1 MANNVKFKAP
11 ALPIPPA
18 QYNQSLYQRTFSVLR
33 LYFNQIDE
41 HLRQDLGDTTINGD
55 LTVTGGVTATTLT
68 GTLQT
73 AAQTNITS
81 VGALD
86 GGSITS
92 NFGTINIGSSGLTAG
107 YFTVGTDSV
116 YAPNNVINGGLTIN
130 NFGSTDNLELVDTN
144 PNNTNSDPRLSFY
157 RDSSTP
163 ADNDHAGR
171 IEFYANNDADQK
183 TNTAGIL
190 NRILDVTDGTEDGE
204 LTFSVMQAGTPN
216 TLLTLDP
223 NGVTA
228 TGAFTAT
235 TLTGTL
241 QTAAQTNITSVG
253 ALDGGSITSGFG
265 NINVGGSS
273 ISSTGVFTIGST
285 SQYAPFGVIN
295 GGLTLNLGTSKTFDM
310 VSTNTSASDAPIIQS
325 YRDSSSPADADALG
339 TIRYQGNNDADQKV
353 TYAEVEAQADDVTD
367 GTEDGAY
374 KISRMVAGT
383 STVGFE
389 LNASGVD
396 ISTPLTVN
404 TGPITINSNDTNA
417 DLVISNSEA
426 SSAEASPIIKLSR
439 SHGSSGGNDGDE
451 IGEIQFFG
459 ANDRGL
465 SSGGPEQILYASL
478 FTEII
483 DSSDGSEDGGLKYS
497 RVTGGA
503 QQTGDLV
510 TQPLNGGVQF
520 PAQSAAPSS
529 PANGQVYYDTD
540 DHKLKLYA
548 NGAWVDLN

>member
-92 NFGTINIGSSGLTAG
+92 NFGS
-107 YFTVGTDSV
+107 
-116 YAPNNVINGGLTIN
+116 
-130 NFGSTDNLELVDTN
+130 
-144 PNNTNSDPRLSFY
+144 
-157 RDSSTP
+157 
-163 ADNDHAGR
+163 
-171 IEFYANNDADQK
+171 
-183 TNTAGIL
+183 
-190 NRILDVTDGTEDGE
+190 
-204 LTFSVMQAGTPN
+204 
-216 TLLTLDP
+216 
-223 NGVTA
+223 
-228 TGAFTAT
+228 
-235 TLTGTL
+235 
-241 QTAAQTNITSVG
+241 
-253 ALDGGSITSGFG
+253 
-265 NINVGGSS
+265 INVGSSS
-273 ISSTGVFTIGST
+273 ISNTGIFIIGST

-295 GGLTLNLGTSKTFDM
+295 GGLTLNLGTSKTFDI
-310 VSTNTSASDAPIIQS
+310 VSTNTSASDHPIIQS

-465 SSGGPEQILYASL
+465 SSGGPQQILYASL